1 MEKGMRKAV
10 EIARRWLAQRD
21 LVVVV
26 SLFLVIALVL
36 GFAEIADEVGEG
48 GIGFDQRL
56 LLALREPGKP
66 ADPIGPSWFENLW
79 LNITA
84 LGSAHVVTLIALAVL
99 GFLLI
104 VKEWR
109 TALVFAV
116 AMIGGALGSTVLKEL
131 FERSRPEV
139 VHRLVDASGLSFPSG
154 HSLISAVVYPT
165 LGALI
170 TRLVPQRP
178 LKLYVIVVALLLMLL
193 IGFSRIYLGVHYP
206 SDVLAGWMLGLGW
219 AIVCWLAMRALQR
232 RHVVE
237 PPGLPPEAA
246 AEVVTEAED

>member
-1 MEKGMRKAV
+1 MRRV
-10 EIARRWLAQRD
+10 VDRVRQWFSQRD

-26 SLFLVIALVL
+26 ALFFVVALLL

-48 GIGFDQRL
+48 GFDFDQWL
-56 LLALREPGKP
+56 LLALREPGKLD
-66 ADPIGPSWFENLW
+66 DPVGPRWFENLW
-79 LNITA
+79 MNVTA
-84 LGSAHVVTLIALAVL
+84 LGSGDVVTLIALAVL

-104 VKEWR
+104 IREWR
-109 TALVFAV
+109 TAVVFAV

-131 FERSRPEV
+131 FERPRPEI
-139 VHRLVDASGLSFPSG
+139 VHRMIDVSSLSFPSG

-170 TRLVPQRP
+170 TRLVPQRA
-178 LKLYVIVVALLLMLL
+178 LKLYVIVVALLLTFL
-193 IGFSRIYLGVHYP
+193 IGFSRVYLGVHYP

-219 AIVCWLAMRALQR
+219 AIVCWLAVRALQR

-237 PPGLPPEAA
+237 PPGLPPETA
-246 AEVVTEAED
+246 AEVAVEAED